1 VPIVSLTLKQQNL
14 MSRAVLQPLELHML
28 SACAAEKCDKADDE
42 KKKKVSFLS
51 VALSDNADKYF
62 SRVRKLRQLCTV
74 ALCARTH
81 DGRRSYWLR

>member
-1 VPIVSLTLKQQNL
+1 MEATRQCHAVCVFRAWSHECFNPFFFATRYVPIVSLTLKQQNL

-51 VALSDNADKYF
+51 VA
-62 SRVRKLRQLCTV
+62 
-74 ALCARTH
+74 
-81 DGRRSYWLR
+81 